1 MFKVFKSLFIAVL
14 TVFSIQI
21 FAMASKAP
29 TEAKN
34 PNITADIANI
44 KPVKYVFLF
53 IGDGMSIP
61 QRMAAEEFSI
71 KNDQGK
77 LFINTMPH
85 QAVTSTS
92 ASNSFITDSAAS
104 GTAIACGEKTVNGA
118 LGVAADRKRKLES
131 IAEVAHKSGKKV
143 GIMTTVTINH
153 ATPAAFYAHNASRGN
168 GYDIG
173 LDLINSNF
181 EYFGGGGVSQHNNTK
196 NKAYKGNIY
205 DLATQAGYTV
215 AHGRDAIKAIPSDA
229 KKVLAVGYSG
239 TMPYA
244 IDRTEK
250 DMALA
255 DFVAD
260 AIKRLD
266 NEKGFFIM
274 AEGGKIDYSGHGN
287 DAGTNIIE
295 TIDFDNAVKVAY
307 EFAKKHPADTLIV
320 VTGDHET
327 GGLTLG
333 FAGTAYSSYIKN
345 IKYQKCSQ
353 DAFYNKIKELGTK
366 EKVAFADAKKLISE
380 NFGLIFPENQKDAD
394 KHMILSNSEV
404 SRLENAFKA
413 QFPDGKYKKSGI
425 LTAETIKIFNNKCAL
440 AWTTG
445 AHTALPVLTTAWGT
459 NSEFFSN
466 MIDNTD
472 IAKRLKQ
479 AVR

>member
-1 MFKVFKSLFIAVL
+1 MKKIFKNLFVVFLATFTL
-14 TVFSIQI
+14 QI
-21 FAMASKAP
+21 FAMASGQP
-29 TEAKN
+29 E
-34 PNITADIANI
+34 NIKTAQNFSNL

-71 KNDQGK
+71 KNGNGK
-77 LFINTMPH
+77 LFINSMPH
-85 QAVTSTS
+85 QAVTKTS
-92 ASNSFITDSAAS
+92 SANSFITDSAAS
-104 GTAIACGEKTVNGA
+104 GTAIACGEKTYNGA
-118 LGVAADRKRKLES
+118 IGIASDRKRKLES
-131 IAEVAHKSGKKV
+131 IAEVAHKSGRKV
-143 GIMTTVTINH
+143 GIITTVTINH
-153 ATPAAFYAHNASRGN
+153 ATPASFYAHNTSRGN
-168 GYDIG
+168 YYNIA

-181 EYFGGGGVSQHNNTK
+181 EYFGGGGVAKYNDTK

-205 DLATQAGYTV
+205 ELAQKAGYTV
-215 AHGRDAIKAIPSDA
+215 AQGKNAIKAIPANA
-229 KKVLAVGYSG
+229 KKVLAAGYAG
-239 TMPYA
+239 QMPYA
-244 IDRTEK
+244 IDRTEN

-295 TIDFDNAVKVAY
+295 TIDFDNAVKIAY
-307 EFAKKHPADTLIV
+307 EFAKKHPSETLIV

-327 GGLTLG
+327 GGFTLG
-333 FAGTAYSSYIKN
+333 FAGTAYSSYIQN

-353 DAFYNKIKELGTK
+353 DVFYNKIAAFASK
-366 EKVAFADAKKLISE
+366 EKVAFDDIKSLITE
-380 NFGLIFPENQKDAD
+380 NFGLIFPENKADAD
-394 KHMILSNSEV
+394 KHMVLSKNEV
-404 SRLENAFKA
+404 DRLKNAFNI
-413 QFPDGKYKKSGI
+413 QFPNGKYKAGRI
-425 LTAETIKIFNNKCAL
+425 LTAEVIKIFDNKCSL

-445 AHTALPVLTTAWGT
+445 AHTALPVLTTAWGK
-459 NSEFFSN
+459 NSETFSG

-472 IAKRLKQ
+472 IAKFLKQ